1 MTYYVYI
8 LESLTSGFLY
18 KGYTTDYIKRLEQHN
33 NGESRYTS
41 LHRPWKL
48 VYVEICIN
56 KTSALK
62 REKQLKRANKEYLR
76 WLIKQ
81 PSNILLP
88 EKH

>member
-56 KTSALK
+56 KTSPLK
-62 REKQLKRANKEYLR
+62 RESNLKELKNKGNDFNEKAAQMLHEMR
-76 WLIKQ
+76 WC
-81 PSNILLP
+81 
-88 EKH
+88 

>member
-8 LESLTSGFLY
+8 LESLTSGIFY

-33 NGESRYTS
+33 KGESRYTS

-62 REKQLKRANKEYLR
+62 REKQLKRAK
-76 WLIKQ
+76 K
-81 PSNILLP
+81 
-88 EKH
+88 